1 MHRTSRRRLALA
13 LGVVALTASL
23 SSCGGN
29 SAPSGALPKVSGA
42 FGQLPRITFPNAG
55 APTALRVKVLSAG
68 RGPVVK
74 AGDLLVANYVGQIW
88 RGKIFDSSFARH
100 LPTAFPI
107 GVARV
112 IPGWDKTLVGLHAG
126 TRVLLV
132 IPPVDGYGASGQ
144 PSAGIS
150 GTDTLAFVVDVL
162 ASYSATAEGERATSS
177 LHADIDGVTVTW
189 PPGTPPSLH
198 VTRSASFPAKPV
210 VTVLS
215 RGTGPRIAPGLM
227 VIQFVVVDAKTG
239 KVVQSTWKSALPNAE
254 PVGNPASPSVLDR
267 FIGLPVGSRVLL
279 RVPKGTTGGPYA
291 FVLDIVGQPK
301 G

>member
-1 MHRTSRRRLALA
+1 
-13 LGVVALTASL
+13 
-23 SSCGGN
+23 
-29 SAPSGALPKVSGA
+29 LPTVSGA
-42 FGQLPRITFPNAG
+42 YGQAPKITFPNAS
-55 APTALRVKVLSAG
+55 APTTLKVKVLSAG
-68 RGPVVK
+68 HGPVVK

-88 RGKIFDSSFARH
+88 QGKVFDSSFARH

-132 IPPVDGYGASGQ
+132 IPPVDGYGASGR

-162 ASYSATAEGERATSS
+162 ASYSATAEGERATST
-177 LHADIDGVTVTW
+177 LDADVGGVTVTW
-189 PPGTPPSLH
+189 PAGTPPSLH
-198 VTRSASFPAKPV
+198 VAPGAAFPAKPV

-227 VIQFVVVDAKTG
+227 VIQFLVIDAKTG
-239 KVVQSTWKSALPNAE
+239 KVVQSTWRSALPNAE
-254 PVGNPASPSVLDR
+254 PVGNPASPSELDR

-279 RVPKGTTGGPYA
+279 RIPKGTTGGPYA
-291 FVLDIVGQPK
+291 FAIDIVGQPK